1 MVPTSVIEAS
11 TPPQNLDLELLV
23 SKKVVGD
30 VADVK
35 SYTEVVHFSSLQ

>member
-1 MVPTSVIEAS
+1 MVPASVIGESA
-11 TPPQNLDLELLV
+11 PPQNTALELLV

-30 VADVK
+30 EVDVK